1 MHHEPHLQ
9 CRESPGAKGSRA
21 QAASRLGTGRKGSPA
36 VDLQPGQELVLADV
50 EGPGIIRH
58 LWITCNAIT
67 EANPFVYRNLVLKM
81 YWDDATEPSVVAPLG
96 DFFCCGG
103 AVSSRVE
110 SLPIV
115 VAPNSGFNAFIA
127 MPFRTRARIVIESQ
141 HPDTVKGFFYQVD
154 CTIGDEVSDDMGY
167 FHAQWRRSNG
177 DAGKGNDHVVLDT
190 VRGRGVYLG
199 SFFSVTSLERYWWGE
214 GEIKFFTDGDQQW
227 PSLTSTGL
235 EDYVGG
241 SWAFQDGSRRTPS
254 PFPAHTPVTPSASR
268 ASPRRRPPSSQLRA
282 GHAAAVRHVPLA
294 HARPDPLRRRLR
306 VTQQMIGDWDNGL
319 FERNDD
325 IASVATGT
333 SITRPVSTGRSAL
346 PRTADHADR
355 PGASGCNEP
364 WPPVTAVRPSHGMCC
379 VSTKPRPLGNI
390 SATPRIGPL

>member
-1 MHHEPHLQ
+1 MFDIFNPSRMKRGITSHTFNAENPEG
-9 CRESPGAKGSRA
+9 RKGAAA

-154 CTIGDEVSDDMGY
+154 CTTGDELSEDMGY

-177 DAGKGNDHVVLDT
+177 DVGKGNDHVVLDT

-241 SWAFQDGSRRTPS
+241 SWAFQDGLQKDPE
-254 PFPAHTPVTPSASR
+254 PVPGTYSSHSFGFTRVATKETTKFSNYER
-268 ASPRRRPPSSQLRA
+268 AMPPQFDMYRWHML
-282 GHAAAVRHVPLA
+282 
-294 HARPDPLRRRLR
+294 DPIHFADDLR

-325 IASVATGT
+325 IASVAYWYLDHPTGVDGQIGT
-333 SITRPVSTGRSAL
+333 AKDRRPR
-346 PRTADHADR
+346 
-355 PGASGCNEP
+355 
-364 WPPVTAVRPSHGMCC
+364 
-379 VSTKPRPLGNI
+379 
-390 SATPRIGPL
+390 